1 MKRNKASSL
10 KLKII
15 VAGLFLSTLNAFAQN
30 TPAQPPQ
37 ASSIFSGAGFYV
49 IACGLL
55 ILLIVIYA
63 LGKTA
68 LGLSNA
74 VSKLK

>member
-1 MKRNKASSL
+1 MKRKKSSSL
-10 KLKII
+10 KSKVI
-15 VAGLFLSTLNAFAQN
+15 VTGLFLSGLNAFAQN

-49 IACGLL
+49 NAGAVL